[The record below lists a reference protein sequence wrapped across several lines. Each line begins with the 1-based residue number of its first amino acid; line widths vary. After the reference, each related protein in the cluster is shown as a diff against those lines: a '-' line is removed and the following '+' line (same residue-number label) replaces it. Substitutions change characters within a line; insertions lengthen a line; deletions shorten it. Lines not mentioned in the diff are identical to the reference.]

1 MSVFTVPSKA
11 PATAAPSKA
20 PSKSPSAAAPGQTT
34 RRQPARSLFTGPCAV
49 RFQAALYAYH
59 SGDYL
64 TALPEFEKL
73 ADRFFARG
81 EVNHFVECVVYQI
94 RLLAEREE
102 FERVSEIEKQVVKV
116 VQQSSAVSP
125 LLQSRLMYVLG
136 ICHVYQGQRHDLAI
150 NFFRESIQLAI
161 TDASNSADRSALA
174 WPLYGAATVL
184 YARDRYDDAVRE
196 LEKLRT
202 LLGCFPIPEIN
213 TSAHLLQ
220 ALILRNQGEFDKA
233 LESAWL
239 AFESLKVRPHLVLYL
254 HTLTALGTIL
264 TEKGDVLQ
272 ARLYLELAER
282 SLKRSEF
289 PRVSRIVDA
298 AMAKLETAEP
308 KPFDLRFIEAT
319 DTLIEVQK
327 GEIRFDGQH
336 ILRDLLKVLLKSPGQ
351 TVRKAELVRQVWH
364 ETYSPEAHDNK
375 IYVNIKRLRRLIESE
390 DGATEYILRGKS
402 GYYLNPKAR
411 VEVILK

>member
-1 MSVFTVPSKA
+1 MNSQSPAK
-11 PATAAPSKA
+11 ATA
-20 PSKSPSAAAPGQTT
+20 KSMGSRLSST
-34 RRQPARSLFTGPCAV
+34 RSLFTGPCAI

-59 SGDYL
+59 SGDYS

-73 ADRFFARG
+73 AERFLARG
-81 EVNHFVECVVYQI
+81 EVDHFIECAVYQI

-102 FERVSEIEKQVVKV
+102 FERVSAVEKKVAAV
-116 VQQSSAVSP
+116 VQQASAINP
-125 LLQSRLMYVLG
+125 KLQSRLMYVLG

-150 NFFRESIQLAI
+150 NFFRESIQRALAI
-161 TDASNSADRSALA
+161 TDASGTADRSPLA

-184 YARDRYDDAVRE
+184 YARERYDDAIRE

-213 TSAHLLQ
+213 TSAHLLH
-220 ALILRNQGEFDKA
+220 ALIMRNRGEFDAA

-239 AFESLKVRPHLVLYL
+239 AFESLKTQPHLVLYL
-254 HTLTALGTIL
+254 HTLAALGTIL
-264 TEKGDVLQ
+264 TEKGEVLQ

-282 SLKRSEF
+282 SLKRTEF
-289 PRVSRIVDA
+289 PRIARIVDSA
-298 AMAKLETAEP
+298 LGKLEAAEP
-308 KPFDLRFIEAT
+308 KPFDLRFIET
-319 DTLIEVQK
+319 TEILIEAQK

-351 TVRKAELVRQVWH
+351 TVGKADLVRQVWK
-364 ETYSPEAHDNK
+364 ETYTPETHDNK

-390 DGATEYILRGKS
+390 DGSTEYILRGKS

-411 VEVILK
+411 VEVIEK